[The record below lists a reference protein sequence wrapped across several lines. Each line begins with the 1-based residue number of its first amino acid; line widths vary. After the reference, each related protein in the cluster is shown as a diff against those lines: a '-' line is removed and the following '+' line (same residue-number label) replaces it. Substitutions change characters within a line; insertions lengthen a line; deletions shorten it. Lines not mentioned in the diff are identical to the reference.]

1 MTAITAESE
10 QGRRMAT
17 GASGNLLLALA
28 WRNLWRNRRRTWLT
42 ACGIAFAV
50 WMLVF
55 AWSMNDGTFD
65 IMIDTAART
74 FSGHVAL
81 QHPDY
86 QEEPTLEH
94 VLSDAPALLDQA
106 KGLASVKHAAPR
118 AMGTALLSV
127 DERSFGAQIVGVV
140 PEAETG
146 WSTLAS
152 SITDGRY
159 LQAPGEIVLGAPLAR
174 NLHASVGSEVVML
187 GTALEGGVAAA
198 AAQVVGIFDTGQVA
212 MDRSLAE
219 IHIADFRDAWRLRD
233 DQAHVIA
240 LVLDGPRQSDE
251 VASQLAQPGLAALPW
266 SKLMLELV
274 QMVDLK
280 RSGQGLFFVLI
291 AVIVVFSVV
300 NTFMMTV
307 FERTPELGMLRALGM
322 RGGQLQTLLHIE
334 ALWLSILGISVGLL
348 FTWAL
353 LAALSGTGIPLPEET
368 RELVAAYHMPDRLYP
383 AYSWGATCVAA
394 AAMLLGTQLAV
405 LIPAF
410 RVRRMQPV
418 DALRKED

>member
-1 MTAITAESE
+1 MTSVAVASVE
-10 QGRRMAT
+10 GRSMAG
-17 GASGNLLLALA
+17 GANLLLALA

-65 IMIDTAART
+65 VMIDTAART

-81 QHPDY
+81 QHPDF
-86 QEEPTLEH
+86 QDEPTLEH
-94 VLSDAPALLDQA
+94 VLTDVPVLLAQASALP
-106 KGLASVKHAAPR
+106 SVQHAASR
-118 AMGTALLSV
+118 AMGTALVSV
-127 DERSFGAQIVGVV
+127 GERSFGAQIVGVL
-140 PEAETG
+140 PQAESG
-146 WSTLAS
+146 WSTLAA

-159 LQAPGEIVLGAPLAR
+159 LQTPGEIVLGAPLAR
-174 NLHASVGSEVVML
+174 NLHASVGSEVVIL

-198 AAQVVGIFDTGQVA
+198 AARVVGIYDTGQVA
-212 MDRSLAE
+212 MDRRLAQ

-240 LVLDGPRQSDE
+240 LVLDGPRYGAR
-251 VASQLAQPGLAALPW
+251 VAAQLTQPGVAVLPW
-266 SKLMLELV
+266 SELMPELV
-274 QMVDLK
+274 QMVELK
-280 RSGQGLFFVLI
+280 RTGQGLFFVLI

-322 RGGQLQTLLHIE
+322 RGGELQTLLHIE
-334 ALWLSILGISVGLL
+334 ALWLSVLGISLGLV

-353 LAALSGTGIPLPEET
+353 LAVLSGTGIPLPEET

-383 AYSWGATCVAA
+383 AYSWGATYIAA
-394 AAMLLGTQLAV
+394 LAMLLGTQLAV
-405 LIPAF
+405 LLPAF

-418 DALRKED
+418 EALRKED